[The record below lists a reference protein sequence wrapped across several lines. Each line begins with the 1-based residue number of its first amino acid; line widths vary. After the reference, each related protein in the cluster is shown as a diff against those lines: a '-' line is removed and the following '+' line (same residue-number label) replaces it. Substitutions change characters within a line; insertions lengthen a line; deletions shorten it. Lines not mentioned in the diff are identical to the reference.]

1 MIVLTKSTGVDR
13 VKHSTKRI
21 IETFPQFK
29 GKLQAYEN
37 ILTVEE
43 AMQGLTEVEAVF
55 LRLAWFFEGPDQ
67 ESFNIGLLYHHLDNE
82 WLEFALE
89 LMTQFFQKDTFL
101 IQKLTFFIL
110 RETKDHYFN
119 QKQFAD
125 FLSEHGLNYDKREF
139 NVYYSRG
146 KLPKADIELS
156 GTAYWSKSTVEE
168 FCDQEKERLKK
179 E

>member
-1 MIVLTKSTGVDR
+1 MKR
-13 VKHSTKRI
+13 STKRI
-21 IETFPQFK
+21 IEKFPNFK
-29 GKLQAYEN
+29 GKLKAYEN

-55 LRLAWFFEGPDQ
+55 LRLAWFFEAPEY

-89 LMTQFFQKDTFL
+89 LMTQFFQEDTYL
-101 IQKLTFFIL
+101 IQKPTFSIL
-110 RETKDHYFN
+110 RETPDHYFN

-125 FLSEHGLNYDKREF
+125 FLSEHGLNYDKRKL

-146 KLPKADIELS
+146 KLPKADVELA
-156 GTAYWSKSTVEE
+156 GTPYWSKSTVEM
-168 FCDQEKERLKK
+168 FCEQEKGRLNKD
-179 E
+179 